1 MIIDPSLITIL
12 VVVVANVFNIAF
24 GTVKHLIV
32 APFTDIHSTAD
43 CCNDIN
49 LIIALGADWIVAV
62 ATVLYIVPGTVYH
75 LIVVPRTFI

>member
-1 MIIDPSLITIL
+1 MIIALSLIIIL
-12 VVVVANVFNIAF
+12 VVVDANVFNIVL

-43 CCNDIN
+43 CCNGIN
-49 LIIALGADWIVAV
+49 LIIALGADLIVAV

-75 LIVVPRTFI
+75 LMVVPRTFI